1 VVAKVGVLTV
11 AALCLSALVAP
22 TAGAQETGCA
32 RDEAWAQIRTD
43 WAADVLALTN
53 VHRLTLGL
61 SPLAPSGT
69 LNKAAEWKAAHMA
82 NFNYFS
88 HDDPTRSWDQRIRD
102 CGYTYGAGENI
113 AYGYRT
119 PQEVVTGWLNSEGH
133 RRNIENG
140 NYKVLGVGAAVADN
154 GRIYWVQNFGLR
166 ADSSVTQ
173 PAPTEPAPPV
183 VDGTPPA
190 PAPAAVTAP
199 VAKDD
204 TVTVG
209 EDESLQ
215 LNPLANDLV
224 GQGGELEVIYHEDP
238 SHGSLSQGP
247 NGTLTYTPN
256 DDFAGRDTFYYW
268 ISDQF
273 ERTCG
278 ARVTI
283 EVQPENDAP
292 TARLDSTTVRPGR
305 TTFVRVTANDL
316 DVDGDQL
323 VFDGL
328 DQQPRFGSATAGTTD
343 GVVTYRARRGTSG
356 KTDTITYLV
365 NDGNGGIALGTLR
378 IRIRR

>member
-1 VVAKVGVLTV
+1 MTSYRLIVLTI
-11 AALCLSALVAP
+11 AALCLSVLAP
-22 TAGAQETGCA
+22 ATASAQETGCN
-32 RDEAWAQIRTD
+32 RDAAWAQIRTD

-53 VHRLTLGL
+53 AHRLTLGL
-61 SPLAPSGT
+61 APLAPSGT

-102 CGYTYGAGENI
+102 CGYTHGAGENI

-119 PQEVVTGWLNSEGH
+119 PQEVVTGWLNSDGH
-133 RRNIENG
+133 RRNIENA
-140 NYKVLGVGAAVADN
+140 NYKVLGVGAAVAGS

-166 ADSSVTQ
+166 ADSSVTEPP
-173 PAPTEPAPPV
+173 PATPVPPV
-183 VDGTPPA
+183 VEETA
-190 PAPAAVTAP
+190 PAPDTIQAP
-199 VAKDD
+199 VATPDSI
-204 TVTVG
+204 TVG
-209 EDESLQ
+209 EDETLQ
-215 LNPLANDLV
+215 LDIMSNDLV
-224 GQGGELEVIYHEDP
+224 GEGGELEIVYREDP
-238 SHGSLSQGP
+238 SHGSLSEGP
-247 NGTLTYTPN
+247 NGTLMYKPDAN
-256 DDFAGRDTFYYW
+256 FAGQDTFYYW

-283 EVQPENDAP
+283 DVQPENDAP
-292 TARLDSTTVRPGR
+292 SARLDFATVRPGK
-305 TTFVRVTANDL
+305 TTFVRVTANDV

-323 VFDGL
+323 AFDGL
-328 DQQPRFGSATAGTTD
+328 DQQPRFGSAGATD